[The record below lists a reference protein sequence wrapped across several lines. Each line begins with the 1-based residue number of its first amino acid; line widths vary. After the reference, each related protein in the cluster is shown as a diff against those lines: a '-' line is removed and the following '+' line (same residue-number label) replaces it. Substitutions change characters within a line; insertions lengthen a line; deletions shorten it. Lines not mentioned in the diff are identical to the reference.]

1 MVKREKHRLWSFGT
15 LSQMLFSRDY
25 PRTPSLCSV
34 IINMIIIAL
43 SKVKVVFSLFGV
55 NNFRL
60 QFTMNNFEIH
70 AAMIKGTNNC
80 VALKLFC
87 SELYRS
93 RLHISCLYMNRKW
106 RGIRE
111 NIFKYDY
118 KQLYFGLTLIK
129 YGMEFKFIILRF
141 EAN

>member
-1 MVKREKHRLWSFGT
+1 
-15 LSQMLFSRDY
+15 MLFSRDY

-60 QFTMNNFEIH
+60 QFTMNNLEFYGAI
-70 AAMIKGTNNC
+70 IKGTNNC
-80 VALKLFC
+80 VALKLSS
-87 SELYRS
+87 SESYIYK
-93 RLHISCLYMNRKW
+93 LHMTV
-106 RGIRE
+106 

>member
-1 MVKREKHRLWSFGT
+1 
-15 LSQMLFSRDY
+15 MLFSRDY

-60 QFTMNNFEIH
+60 QFTTNNFEFYG
-70 AAMIKGTNNC
+70 AMIKGTNNC
-80 VALKLFC
+80 VALRLSSSESYRYKLHVYV
-87 SELYRS
+87 S
-93 RLHISCLYMNRKW
+93 MTV
-106 RGIRE
+106 
-111 NIFKYDY
+111 NIFKYDD

>member
-1 MVKREKHRLWSFGT
+1 
-15 LSQMLFSRDY
+15 MLFSRDY

-60 QFTMNNFEIH
+60 QFTMNNFGIYE
-70 AAMIKGTNNC
+70 AMVKGTNIC
-80 VALKLFC
+80 VALKLSC

-93 RLHISCLYMNRKW
+93 KRH
-106 RGIRE
+106 
-111 NIFKYDY
+111 FKYDY

>member
-1 MVKREKHRLWSFGT
+1 
-15 LSQMLFSRDY
+15 MLFSRDY

-60 QFTMNNFEIH
+60 QFTMNNFGIYE
-70 AAMIKGTNNC
+70 AMVKGTNIC
-80 VALKLFC
+80 VALKLSC

-93 RLHISCLYMNRKW
+93 KLHISCLTA
-106 RGIRE
+106 